1 MMRKR
6 LFWSLVLQLM
16 FGNIT
21 SNAKITSQSDLLRD
35 VAEICGTGNHEP
47 ADCQL
52 LHQAAQEFGIGSL
65 DTLANMLE
73 GRILDKGDSLT
84 ITVINDILNYSEHH
98 FGQISQEAVIS
109 RRRLVDVYS
118 NFRWEQAQK
127 LAEQNEECAN
137 TLRRK
142 YPKDKEIKL
151 LSLVTQLEHLT
162 ILRNHDQDNPEHWAK
177 IIQIE
182 KDLEP
187 YLSGKIVYNPL
198 LVDCCHLMA
207 VYKSNT
213 STWTGYVNSLI
224 RQTFPKGTYLK
235 GNYDGSNVYSNVEA
249 FIEHVVKGAE
259 TLWSEHDLKRI
270 LLVSDVATLQMYAK
284 TKPYEALHDKLLEW
298 HTFLLG
304 YLPEGDPMTDQIQ
317 LIMWECDVCYGQKL
331 YEIRSPYPILYRYES
346 FYGKESMS
354 YLAMMFNLTRVMAM
368 ANPER
373 GKALMKELQ
382 ILINEQF
389 QNDSDLYGTHLWSLY
404 WVGIPLTNQNSTEMQ
419 SCLLRLTD
427 WYTQHHRTTWQSI
440 YIGKCIA
447 NFFSSYLSVPD
458 KGVEFYSIAKD
469 DVERLSGEDSQ
480 FTISVLE
487 NLVSCQMQ
495 SSSHDMLSDGE
506 RNCKKMMA
514 LKNNTGSISAKDYS
528 MLSSFQYKLGKRD
541 EVIKTLREGIA
552 KSMKSEDKMWHCMLQ
567 LYLGWGLYSDMS
579 ISLDAEPKQLFEEA
593 IPFFIEHIGQFGGS
607 FMEGFNYI
615 GYYYNAIK
623 EYDKVEKT
631 LLAGMKLHESLY
643 SGEYDAFYINMLSDL
658 YTFYV
663 QSVNKYDKAEQLLQ
677 GCLEKLRQD
686 PSFSMRGVI
695 LKLLW
700 NRYRLLSVKTDDWML
715 RFTALHEIE
724 AEIDRIKL
732 YSGADVSQLRAMMM
746 PVVYEYANMFSIMG
760 RMLREVEKLHG
771 QNIPGLTE
779 EQTERIMQAVPTL
792 YDAAKTNIL
801 PEMLKEE
808 NELRKIGDNY
818 LDNIETSNLYSA
830 LANYYVSIERDTAKA
845 ESYHSQLLASNLPYV
860 RMKAYAELGQLSM
873 QQGHYEQAAHY
884 FEQLTEEIDKGEH
897 QLSSL
902 ADRAKYLSCI
912 GDAYLMCGRFK
923 DAIVPAREYFKL
935 RQQQIALNFD
945 LLTQSEREAFI
956 RDGGAG
962 EGGINVLLPKF
973 PEELAGEAYDAALAS
988 KGLLLRASERIESAV
1003 MNSNNNALMALV
1015 DSLNQLSAHFKTLV
1029 TQNQWQFEY
1038 SGSGYNPEAIAL
1050 RQQIETLERNI
1061 NRQASQFIEGMNT
1074 PDWKSLQ
1081 SVLKEGEAAIEYVLS
1096 DSASCGALILLP
1108 HEEPYYI
1115 PLTSPIR
1122 LWEELSLLNKT
1133 EAQEKAEDLYMR
1145 DNLKLYDKLW
1155 KPLEEKLKGVTKVFY
1170 SPTGFL
1176 NELAFPAFKC
1186 PDDTYLSDHY
1196 ELHQMLSTG
1205 DLVSLRSNTEE
1216 GGVKSALLYGSV
1228 FYSPEHEQVAQSI
1241 TEDNLRDK
1249 HRGAVEEAF
1258 DYLPFTKQE
1267 ILQVEDIMHNS
1278 HIETNSYM
1286 GFSSTEETFRAI
1298 SGHSPDILHLSTHGF
1313 FVRGDKDL
1321 MENAFLSRFPTM
1333 RFSSM
1338 QRSGLALVEAN
1349 RTWEGATDKPEDSD
1363 GIITANEVALLD
1375 LSHTRLAVLSACQTA
1390 VGDFSTEGVYGMHR
1404 GFKQAGVKS
1413 ILASLWNVN
1422 DKSTARLMELFYEKW
1437 LAGMPMQQSLNEA
1450 VRELRKEYPSP
1461 FYWAPFVLMDA
1472 EN

>member
-1 MMRKR
+1 MRKR
-6 LFWSLVLQLM
+6 LYWSILFFLL
-16 FGNIT
+16 FGHTTSKANIF
-21 SNAKITSQSDLLRD
+21 SQSDLLRD
-35 VAEICGTGNHEP
+35 VAELCGTGNHEP

-52 LHQAAQEFGIGSL
+52 LRQAAQEFGIEAL
-65 DTLANMLE
+65 DTLANILE
-73 GRILDKGDSLT
+73 RRILDKGNSQT
-84 ITVINDILNYSEHH
+84 IVAIKDLLLYSEQH
-98 FGQISQEAVIS
+98 FGQMSQEAVVC
-109 RRRLVDVYS
+109 RRRLVDAYS
-118 NFRWEQAQK
+118 GIEWEQAQK
-127 LAEQNEECAN
+127 LAEKNETCADA
-137 TLRRK
+137 LRKK
-142 YPKDKEIKL
+142 YPKDKDVKL

-187 YLSGKIVYNPL
+187 YLTGKIVYTPL

-207 VYKSNT
+207 VYKSNS
-213 STWTGYVNSLI
+213 STWTDYVNSLI
-224 RQTFPKGTYLK
+224 RQTFPMGIYLK
-235 GNYDGSNVYSNVEA
+235 ANYDGSNVYSNVTA
-249 FIEHVVKGAE
+249 FIEHAVKGAE
-259 TLWSEHDLKRI
+259 TLWSEHDLRRI

-284 TKPYEALHDKLLEW
+284 SESYEALHEKLSKW
-298 HTFLLG
+298 HTFLLD
-304 YLPEGDPMTDQIQ
+304 YLPEGEPTTDLIQ
-317 LIMWECDVCYGQKL
+317 MIMWKCNVCYGQRL

-373 GKALMKELQ
+373 GKALMKDLHT
-382 ILINEQF
+382 LIDEQF

-404 WVGIPLTNQNSTEMQ
+404 MVGMPLTNLNSTEMQ
-419 SCLLRLTD
+419 SYLLRLTD
-427 WYTQHHRTTWQSI
+427 WYTKHHRATWQSI

-447 NFFSSYLSVPD
+447 SLFSNYLSVPD
-458 KGVEFYSIAKD
+458 KGVEFYTIVKD
-469 DVERLSGEDSQ
+469 DVEKLDSSESL
-480 FTISVLE
+480 FYVSALE
-487 NLVSCQMQ
+487 NLLSCQGQ
-495 SSSHDMLSDGE
+495 STSRDILTDGE
-506 RNCKKMMA
+506 RNCKKMIA
-514 LKNNTGSISAKDYS
+514 FKEKTGNCSARDYS
-528 MLSSFQYKLGKRD
+528 MLSALQYKLGKKD
-541 EVIKTLREGIA
+541 ETIKTLREGIA

-579 ISLDAEPKQLFEEA
+579 ISLNAEPKQLFEEA
-593 IPFFIEHIGQFGGS
+593 IPYFKEHIGQYGGS

-615 GYYYNAIK
+615 GYYYNALK
-623 EYDKVEKT
+623 EYDKVEET
-631 LLAGMKLHESLY
+631 LLEGMKLHESLY
-643 SGEYDAFYINMLSDL
+643 HGEYDAFYINILSDL

-663 QSVNKYDKAEQLLQ
+663 QSVNEYDKAEQLLQ
-677 GCLEKLRQD
+677 GRLEKLRQD

-700 NRYRLLSVKTDDWML
+700 NRYRLLTVKTDDWML

-732 YSGADVSQLRAMMM
+732 YSGADVSQLRAIMM
-746 PVVYEYANMFSIMG
+746 PVVYEYANMYPIMG

-771 QNIPGLTE
+771 QIIPGLTKD
-779 EQTERIMQAVPTL
+779 QTERIMQAIPTL
-792 YDAAKTNIL
+792 YEAARTNIL
-801 PEMLKEE
+801 PELLKEE
-808 NELRKIGDNY
+808 NELRKTGDNY
-818 LDNIETSNLYSA
+818 LDNIETSNLYTA

-845 ESYHSQLLASNLPYV
+845 ESYHSKLLASTLPYV
-860 RMKAYAELGQLSM
+860 RMKARAELGQLSM

-884 FEQLTEEIDKGEH
+884 FEQLTGETDKGEF
-897 QLSSL
+897 QLTGL
-902 ADRAKYLSCI
+902 ADQAKYLSSI

-973 PEELAGEAYDAALAS
+973 PGELAGEAYDAALAS
-988 KGLLLRASERIESAV
+988 KGLLLRASERIKSAV
-1003 MNSNNNALMALV
+1003 MTSNNNALLTLV
-1015 DSLNQLSAHFKTLV
+1015 DSLNQLSAHYKTLN

-1038 SGSGYNPEAIAL
+1038 NGSGYNPEAIAL
-1050 RQQIETLERNI
+1050 RQQIEALERNI

-1081 SVLKEGEAAIEYVLS
+1081 AVLKEGEAAIEYMLS

-1108 HEEPYYI
+1108 HEAPYYI

-1122 LWEELSLLNKT
+1122 LWKDLSLLNKM
-1133 EAQEKAEDLYMR
+1133 EAQEKAEDLYQR

-1155 KPLEEKLKGVTKVFY
+1155 KPIEEKLKGISTVFY

-1176 NELAFPAFKC
+1176 NELAFSAFKC
-1186 PDDTYLSDHY
+1186 PDGTYLSDHY
-1196 ELHQMLSTG
+1196 HLHQMLSTG
-1205 DLVSLRSNTEE
+1205 DLVALRTKSENEV
-1216 GGVKSALLYGSV
+1216 VKTASLYGSV
-1228 FYSPEHEQVAQSI
+1228 FYSPEHEQLVK
-1241 TEDNLRDK
+1241 ENVHPEK
-1249 HRGAVEEAF
+1249 HRGALTDAF
-1258 DYLPFTKQE
+1258 EYLPFTKQE
-1267 ILQVEDIMHNS
+1267 ILLVDKIMQSKHVKTDN
-1278 HIETNSYM
+1278 HT
-1286 GFSSTEETFRAI
+1286 GFSSTEESIHAI
-1298 SGHSPDILHLSTHGF
+1298 SGNSPDVLHLSTHGF
-1313 FVRGDKDL
+1313 FVKSDNDM
-1321 MENAFLSRFPTM
+1321 MENKFLARFPSL

-1338 QRSGLALVEAN
+1338 QRSGLALAGAN
-1349 RTWEGATDKPEDSD
+1349 STWEGATDKPEDCD

-1375 LSHTRLAVLSACQTA
+1375 LSNTRLAVLSACQTA

-1422 DKSTARLMELFYEKW
+1422 DKSTARLMELFYDKW
-1437 LAGMPMQQSLNEA
+1437 LSGSPMQQSLNEA
-1450 VRELRKEYPSP
+1450 IRELRKEYPSP
-1461 FYWAPFVLMDA
+1461 FFWAPFVLMDA